1 MTSLESV
8 VLPLKES
15 RELVEHGI
23 VLDTVVSWI
32 TDGAT
37 HSRPVIVEPA
47 VYEAVKSRI
56 ICPAPVLSGL
66 LDAIRDK
73 VGNPL
78 EERTIILSHDGHLE
92 VPCCAGVRSSRGE
105 YMIAYGD
112 TDLKAAAA
120 LLMEVSR

>member
-56 ICPAPVLSGL
+56 ICPAPVLSEMTTWLMCHDCNDITFTNETADGEI
-66 LDAIRDK
+66 AVGARCNNSEGRDFEAHEADE
-73 VGNPL
+73 L
-78 EERTIILSHDGHLE
+78 Q
-92 VPCCAGVRSSRGE
+92 
-105 YMIAYGD
+105 
-112 TDLKAAAA
+112 AAAA
-120 LLMEVSR
+120 LLMEVSK